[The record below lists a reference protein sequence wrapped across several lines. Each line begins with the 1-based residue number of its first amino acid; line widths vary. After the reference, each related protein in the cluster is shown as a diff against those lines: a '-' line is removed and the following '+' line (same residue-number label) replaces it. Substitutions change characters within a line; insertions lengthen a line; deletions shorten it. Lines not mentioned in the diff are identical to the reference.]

1 MELLFLALF
10 AASLIA
16 CVVTG
21 ASVVFALVFGY
32 ILFFFYGLIH
42 GKSVKEM
49 LRFSRNGIFTV
60 KNVLLTLLLISM
72 LTAIWRACGSIAY
85 IVYYASAICTPSV
98 MLLASFLLCCLISF
112 LTGTSFGSAATI
124 GVICMTMANS
134 MGIPA
139 FLTGGAILAGIFFG
153 DRCSPVSTSALLVSE
168 LTKTDLFSN
177 IRNMTR
183 SAPVPFILSCVL
195 YGILGFSVHT
205 GSAADTTRNLLRDY
219 YAFSPLM
226 LLPVVIVL
234 VLSLLHVDVKKT
246 IAISGLVGMVIAVL
260 VQHFPVS
267 ELPALCFSGFS
278 PSDGEIAKLMSG
290 GGFLSMLRVYLIV
303 GISSC
308 YSGMFEGTGFL
319 NGIEALME
327 KLGSRITPYGTTL
340 LTSIVT
346 SAISCNQTLAIM
358 LTSQLCGENNPEK
371 SSFALDLENTVVV
384 IAPMIPW
391 SIAGAVPLAAIGAPN
406 SSIGVAVY
414 LYLLPLWGLAVHLF
428 KTKKTSAT
436 TI

>member
-1 MELLFLALF
+1 MEFLFLALF
-10 AASLIA
+10 AASLLL
-16 CVVTG
+16 CVITG
-21 ASVVFALVFGY
+21 VSVVFALVFGY
-32 ILFFFYGLIH
+32 ILFFSYGLIR
-42 GKSVKEM
+42 GKSFREM
-49 LRFSRNGIFTV
+49 VIFSRNGIITV
-60 KNVLLTLLLISM
+60 KNVLLTLLLISV
-72 LTAIWRACGSIAY
+72 LTAVWRACGSIGY
-85 IVYYASAICTPSV
+85 IVYYASAFCTPSI

-134 MGIPA
+134 MGIPSVY
-139 FLTGGAILAGIFFG
+139 TGGAILAGIFFG

-177 IRNMTR
+177 IRNMAR
-183 SAPVPFILSCVL
+183 FALVPFVITCVI
-195 YGILGFSVHT
+195 YTILGFSLHA
-205 GSAADTTRNLLRDY
+205 GSAADTTRGLLREY
-219 YAFSPLM
+219 YHFTPLM
-226 LLPVVIVL
+226 LLPVLVVL
-234 VLSLLHVDVKKT
+234 VLSLMRVDVKKT
-246 IAISGLVGMVIAVL
+246 IALSILCGMVIAVAA
-260 VQHFPVS
+260 QHFPIAQIPS
-267 ELPALCFSGFS
+267 LCFSGFA
-278 PSDGEIAKLMSG
+278 PENGEIAKLMSG

-319 NGIEALME
+319 NGIQHVME
-327 KLGSRITPYGTTL
+327 RLNNRITPFGTTL

-371 SSFALDLENTVVV
+371 DSFALDLENTVVV

-406 SSIGVAVY
+406 GSIGAAFY
-414 LYLLPLWGLAVHLF
+414 LYLLPVWGMIVHLL
-428 KTKKTSAT
+428 KQRSHSAEV
-436 TI
+436 I

>member
-1 MELLFLALF
+1 
-10 AASLIA
+10 
-16 CVVTG
+16 
-21 ASVVFALVFGY
+21 
-32 ILFFFYGLIH
+32 
-42 GKSVKEM
+42 
-49 LRFSRNGIFTV
+49 
-60 KNVLLTLLLISM
+60 
-72 LTAIWRACGSIAY
+72 
-85 IVYYASAICTPSV
+85 
-98 MLLASFLLCCLISF
+98 
-112 LTGTSFGSAATI
+112 
-124 GVICMTMANS
+124 
-134 MGIPA
+134 
-139 FLTGGAILAGIFFG
+139 
-153 DRCSPVSTSALLVSE
+153 
-168 LTKTDLFSN
+168 
-177 IRNMTR
+177 
-183 SAPVPFILSCVL
+183 
-195 YGILGFSVHT
+195 
-205 GSAADTTRNLLRDY
+205 
-219 YAFSPLM
+219 
-226 LLPVVIVL
+226 
-234 VLSLLHVDVKKT
+234 
-246 IAISGLVGMVIAVL
+246 MVIAVL

-384 IAPMIPW
+384 IAPMI
-391 SIAGAVPLAAIGAPN
+391 GAPN
-406 SSIGVAVY
+406 SSIGVAFY